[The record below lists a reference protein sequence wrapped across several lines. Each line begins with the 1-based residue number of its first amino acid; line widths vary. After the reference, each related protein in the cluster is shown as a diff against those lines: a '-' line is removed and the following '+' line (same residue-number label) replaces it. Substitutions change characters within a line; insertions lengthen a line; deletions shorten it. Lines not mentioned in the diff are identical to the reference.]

1 MAETIKLPFAFWT
14 RVVPMNHVLHEV
26 QIPTWKGTILRGKQ
40 ANQYRDTLPSSV
52 QTWLNWSRCC
62 LGCGLAWTQSIMCYM
77 ASPDPPWER
86 AILVDTCAHCIVWV
100 LSAISCAKTAE
111 PIHLPFWLWIER
123 AEGCTNSIVFARW
136 RQCALVRGHIAVT
149 CRITLNHPST
159 AAMRLMAN
167 YFDHLLSLDTP
178 NYTVAQITK
187 RFEPSTVLWAFHTI
201 QLSSCHLF
209 LLSFL
214 QLFC

>member
-1 MAETIKLPFAFWT
+1 VGSHGPRA
-14 RVVPMNHVLHEV
+14 
-26 QIPTWKGTILRGKQ
+26 
-40 ANQYRDTLPSSV
+40 S
-52 QTWLNWSRCC
+52 
-62 LGCGLAWTQSIMCYM
+62 CYM
-77 ASPDPPWER
+77 EGPDPPWER
-86 AILVDTCAHCIVWV
+86 AILVDHTRAYCKVYA
-100 LSAISCAKTAE
+100 LSVVSCAKTAE

-149 CRITLNHPST
+149 CRITLNYPST
-159 AAMRLMAN
+159 AAMCLMAN

-178 NYTVAQITK
+178 TYIVAQIAK
-187 RFEPSTVLWAFHTI
+187 CFEPSTVLWAFHTI

-209 LLSFL
+209 LQLFL